1 MGVLEE
7 MNAKLDNILALL
19 SAGTHVNG
27 AGTTV
32 PDPFAMPGTGATQ
45 QQQQVQAT
53 DAMIME
59 LIQPHLANATLKAA
73 LQAELAAMGI
83 NGLPNAQPG
92 QYNEIY
98 QRFTRVI
105 SASGTG
111 TAAGAGGMSLV

>member
-1 MGVLEE
+1 MGVLE
-7 MNAKLDNILALL
+7 NLDAKLDQIIALL

-27 AGTTV
+27 AGV
-32 PDPFAMPGTGATQ
+32 QPDPFAMPGTAATPPA
-45 QQQQVQAT
+45 QVQAT

-73 LQAELAAMGI
+73 LQGELAAMGI

-98 QRFTRVI
+98 ARFQKVI
-105 SASGTG
+105 G
-111 TAAGAGGMSLV
+111 AAGAGASTTGGLSLV

>member
-27 AGTTV
+27 AGSAV

-98 QRFTRVI
+98 QRFQKVI
-105 SASGTG
+105 GSAGSAASGG
-111 TAAGAGGMSLV
+111 GGMSLV